1 MEKKTTVSDAELE
14 ILEVLWEAGK
24 ALNASEIRSLLEK
37 NKKWERT
44 TVLTLIQRLVKKG
57 MLAQEK
63 REVYYYLPNVDR
75 KDYVKEETRNFV
87 NKFFK
92 GKAGKIQRQGNPVG
106 FRAHGSLD
114 QRRLRQ
120 ALLLVGDEVVQIGVI
135 LPVALHKVT
144 VFINNLLLQDGVEQG
159 KHLLM
164 TRRQEGAKEVPDAG
178 VIKFIYRL
186 YHNLSQKE
194 SRMHGIL

>member
-24 ALNASEIRSLLEK
+24 ALNAAEIRTLLEK

-63 REVYYYLPNVDR
+63 REVYYYRPNVDR

-92 GKAGKIQRQGNPVG
+92 GKAGNM
-106 FRAHGSLD
+106 AAALMSDDSLTKED
-114 QRRLRQ
+114 IEELR
-120 ALLLVGDEVVQIGVI
+120 D
-135 LPVALHKVT
+135 
-144 VFINNLLLQDGVEQG
+144 FFN
-159 KHLLM
+159 
-164 TRRQEGAKEVPDAG
+164 
-178 VIKFIYRL
+178 
-186 YHNLSQKE
+186 
-194 SRMHGIL
+194 SRF